1 MGISKYISGDR
12 SPKALNTTNSE
23 RVIGGTAGALLY
35 QGGVGSTLF
44 APIGSNGQLLQSNGT
59 SAPSWSGFSALSSTP
74 SFVMVNSS
82 GIAFTSTDGTT
93 WTQRIPPTTLGVQ
106 GMTYGSGVFVGV
118 RLFSDSVYYSTDG
131 ITWTVLAGALGSG
144 SSGGITY
151 GNGIFVAPVGSGS
164 ARTSTNGITWT
175 ARTLPEGSIAGAGA
189 YGNGN
194 LVLMGGNIFGGSSVS
209 AYSTNGITWASS
221 AMPSSQRWSSVAFGQ
236 SKFVAVSNS
245 GTGVGATSTNG
256 ITWTAVSLP
265 ANSSWESVA
274 FGNNVFVAV
283 NTSNQYARSTDGI
296 TWTTASA
303 SGNHYGITFGY
314 GRFVAGGSNG
324 SSTST
329 DGITWTYTSSGGL
342 FSVIS
347 GIVFV
352 PSVSVRKE
360 LTPDITEP
368 ISSTAYT
375 VSPSEGWVNL
385 NTPAACVLT
394 LPPAPNNKYLALTIR
409 QTSAFAVTSATSNVV
424 PLTSQTPG
432 TAILSGSGKYA
443 KLVSDGINWII
454 MEGN

>member
-1 MGISKYISGDR
+1 MGISKYISGER

-23 RVIGGTAGALLY
+23 RIVGGTAGALLY

-44 APIGSNGQLLQSNGT
+44 APVGSNGQLLQSNGT
-59 SAPSWSGFSALSSTP
+59 SAPSWSPFSAFSATP
-74 SFVMVNSS
+74 SYVMMNSG
-82 GIAFTSTDGTT
+82 GIAYTSTDGVT
-93 WTQRIPPTTLGVQ
+93 WTTRTPPTTLGVQ

-118 RLFSDSVYYSTDG
+118 RFGSSNTTYSTDG
-131 ITWTVLAGALGSG
+131 ITWTVFSGPLGNGAAGR
-144 SSGGITY
+144 ITY
-151 GNGIFVAPVGSGS
+151 GNGLFVVAQGST
-164 ARTSTNGITWT
+164 AAVTSTNGLTWT
-175 ARTLPEGSIAGAGA
+175 ARTLPAGAFSGAGA
-189 YGNGN
+189 YGNRN
-194 LVLMGGNIFGGSSVS
+194 LVLMGGDQFGVSSVS
-209 AYSTNGITWASS
+209 AYSTNGITWAAST
-221 AMPSSQRWSSVAFGQ
+221 MPSSRWWSSVAFGQ
-236 SKFVAVSNS
+236 GKFVAVSNS
-245 GTGVGATSTNG
+245 GAGAGANSTDG

-265 ANSSWESVA
+265 VSSSWESVA

-283 NTSNQYARSTDGI
+283 NTSSQYTRSTDGI
-296 TWTTASA
+296 TWTTGSA
-303 SGNHYGITFGY
+303 GSGQYYGITFGY
-314 GRFVAGGSNG
+314 GRFVAAGNAGTA
-324 SSTST
+324 TST
-329 DGITWTYTSSGGL
+329 DGITWAFTSGS
-342 FSVIS
+342 FSTIS
-347 GIVFV
+347 GLVAA

-394 LPPAPNNKYLALTIR
+394 LPPAPSNKYLVITVR
-409 QTSAFAVTSATSNVV
+409 QTAAFAVTSATSNVV

>member
-44 APIGSNGQLLQSNGT
+44 APVGSSGQLLQSNGT

-74 SFVMVNSS
+74 SFVMMNSG
-82 GIAFTSTDGTT
+82 GIAYTSTNGTT
-93 WTQRIPPTTLGVQ
+93 WTQIIPPTTLGVQ
-106 GMTYGSGVFVGV
+106 GMTYGSGVFVGT
-118 RLFSDSVYYSTDG
+118 RLFSNSAYYSTDG

-144 SSGGITY
+144 SSGQTTY
-151 GNGIFVAPVGSGS
+151 GNGLFVTPVGSGS

-175 ARTLPEGSIAGAGA
+175 ARTLPAGSFSGAGA
-189 YGNGN
+189 YGNRN
-194 LVLMGGNIFGGSSVS
+194 LVLMGGNQFGGSSVS
-209 AYSTNGITWASS
+209 AYSTNGITWGSS
-221 AMPSSQRWSSVAFGQ
+221 TMPSSQNWSSVAFGLG
-236 SKFVAVSNS
+236 KFVAVSAT
-245 GTGVGATSTNG
+245 GTGAGANSTDG
-256 ITWTAVSLP
+256 ITWTSVSLP
-265 ANSSWESVA
+265 TSSSWNSVA
-274 FGNNVFVAV
+274 FGNGVFVAV
-283 NTSNQYARSTDGI
+283 NTSSQYIRSTDGI
-296 TWTTASA
+296 TWTTGSA
-303 SGNHYGITFGY
+303 GSGQYYGITFGY
-314 GRFVAGGSNG
+314 GRFVAAGNAGTA
-324 SSTST
+324 TST
-329 DGITWTYTSSGGL
+329 DGITWAFASGS
-342 FSVIS
+342 FSTIS
-347 GIVFV
+347 GIVSV

-360 LTPDITEP
+360 LTRDITQP

-385 NTPAACVLT
+385 DTPAACVLT
-394 LPPAPNNKYLALTIR
+394 LPPAPSNKYLALTIR